1 MFEFV
6 IYAIVLLLCA
16 LSFVIL
22 PLLLNKDVTRLSD
35 DDTNIELAKNKIRE
49 LKADLVDGNISEA
62 DFNAAK
68 RELEV
73 GLYHDLNAGNTSSS
87 NSGAGSWLAW
97 PLLFVV
103 PIVALLLYAK
113 LGDFR
118 AFEEV
123 DVPKSKAV
131 QAGHSNNDNINQ
143 MIAKLTQRLQQN
155 PNDLD
160 GWLMLGR
167 SFKATQRFKDAVA
180 VLRKASEL
188 QANNPEIMLQLADAV
203 AMANDGSLKGE
214 PTDLIE
220 KALKIQP
227 DNLMGLWL
235 SGMSKADV
243 NDYEGSIK
251 VWKKLQAHYQP
262 GQEDYVEIQNL
273 IDTAIARKTGKT
285 APVAQAET
293 VKTTASST
301 EEIMV
306 KVDIDPVIKSK
317 LDPADT
323 VFVYVKALEGPKM
336 PLAVA
341 KHQLKDLP
349 LEIKFDDSMAMM
361 PNLKL
366 SLFDKVVV
374 TARVSKQG
382 NAIPQPG
389 EPIGSTE
396 VSKQQRKSV
405 AVKIN
410 SFN

>member
-1 MFEFV
+1 MFEFG

-22 PLLLNKDVTRLSD
+22 PLLLKKDVTRLND
-35 DDTNIELAKNKIRE
+35 DETNIELTKNKIRE
-49 LKADLVDGNISEA
+49 LKADLVDGNLSEA

-73 GLYHDLNAGNTSSS
+73 GLYHDLNVGNPVYSQRGT
-87 NSGAGSWLAW
+87 GSWLAW
-97 PLLFVV
+97 PLLFLL
-103 PIVALLLYAK
+103 PIVALLLYAN

-118 AFEEV
+118 AFEVSEA
-123 DVPKSKAV
+123 PKANSA
-131 QAGHSNNDNINQ
+131 QAGHSSKDNINQ

-155 PNDLD
+155 PEDLE

-167 SFKATQRFKDAVA
+167 SFKATQRFKDAVS

-188 QANNPEIMLQLADAV
+188 QANNPEIMLDLADAI
-203 AMANDGSLKGE
+203 AMSNEGSLQGE
-214 PTDLIE
+214 PTVLIE
-220 KALKIQP
+220 SALKIEP
-227 DNLMGLWL
+227 DNRMGLWL
-235 SGMSKADV
+235 SGLAKADT
-243 NDYEGSIK
+243 NDYDGAIR
-251 VWKKLQAHYQP
+251 VWKKLQTQFQP
-262 GQEDYVEIQNL
+262 GQEDYSEIQNL
-273 IDTAIARKTGKT
+273 IDTAVARKSGKSD
-285 APVAQAET
+285 PVAKAEP
-293 VKTTASST
+293 KTTAKDSD
-301 EEIMV
+301 EIMV
-306 KVDIDPVIKSK
+306 KVDIDAAIKSK
-317 LDPADT
+317 LEPSDT

-341 KHQLKDLP
+341 KHQVKDLP
-349 LEIKFDDSMAMM
+349 LQIKFDDSMAMM

-366 SLFDKVVV
+366 SLFDKVIV

-389 EPIGSTE
+389 EPIGSAE
-396 VSKQQRKSV
+396 LVKPKSKSV